1 MNRTNKKITW
11 TLLELSGLL
20 EEEDAHVHFERTTKH
35 LALYPYHL
43 INIQRGLNQIL
54 KSSLNNYDKELNGFV
69 LAFKNPKVLSNFGE
83 LLYDSPF
90 IHIDIEADFY
100 LFRPKVGSFVKGIV
114 NKKGLDHIVVLV
126 HKIYTISIP
135 KPDNEEEWI
144 GDSVEVGQE
153 IRCCINQVDNKCK
166 PPFIRATLN
175 SDYLQGCRLSD
186 SIIIH
191 NMENITD
198 MVNDTESHNLN
209 SIIKIEKTNDE
220 ISENDSI
227 SEKEKKKHRK
237 KHKKS
242 RDIDAYKN
250 IKYEDNNT
258 DSTIEGLNE
267 NSTVIIEN
275 SINKEDDTV
284 SDKEK
289 KKHRKK
295 HKKSHEIASE
305 SFFIDQTKA
314 ESSNNT
320 ENDTY
325 RYIKYEINS
334 NTDSITESQNL
345 NSTVKINTSIN
356 QTLENNTISEKEKRK
371 YKKKHKKSHASDLE
385 STSEDKNET
394 TLNSNIHI
402 NIKCEDN
409 VHNTN
414 GAIESYNLEYLNNN
428 AIKIDSWNGISDDA
442 FSDKEKKKF
451 RKKHKN
457 SREID
462 PESISEN
469 KNEIKSN
476 YNNTDSSI
484 HKNIKC
490 EDNIHNTNSA
500 IENHNL
506 DRVIKIENLTSGISE
521 DATFDREKTKH
532 RKKRKKSRETDTEN
546 ETASDYLERCKK
558 RKKTSTSPDSE
569 LKTPIKIKTEKFDSD
584 LELKSPIKIKV
595 EKV

>member
-1 MNRTNKKITW
+1 
-11 TLLELSGLL
+11 
-20 EEEDAHVHFERTTKH
+20 
-35 LALYPYHL
+35 
-43 INIQRGLNQIL
+43 
-54 KSSLNNYDKELNGFV
+54 
-69 LAFKNPKVLSNFGE
+69 
-83 LLYDSPF
+83 
-90 IHIDIEADFY
+90 
-100 LFRPKVGSFVKGIV
+100 V

-220 ISENDSI
+220 ILENDTI

-242 RDIDAYKN
+242 RDIDTYKN
-250 IKYEDNNT
+250 VKYEDNNT

-558 RKKTSTSPDSE
+558 RKKTSTTPDSE

-595 EKV
+595 EKI